1 MGITI
6 DYKFKAGPC
15 DEAGARSLV
24 YKLRQRALDLPFLEV
39 GEIREFGPGEISPFR
54 FPRKS
59 PDTLLHLQAIA
70 TAERQEGDRCDEV
83 FLLVPSRLFV
93 FSAIPGPGAGIGF
106 FGLGVYHDHIKD
118 CGESADSHV
127 ENQAPPKLERWS
139 WQGDCKTQF
148 ALSDKHGGMPNFLRT
163 HMTLVKLLDFAKELG
178 ILAKVSD
185 EGGYWDNRSFA
196 SLAAE
201 AMVLN
206 LFIGAF
212 SGAAGCEL
220 VSKMLEHIAKEHPEL
235 GPFGPVKEVGIEDR

>member
-6 DYKFKAGPC
+6 DYTFKAGPC
-15 DEAGARSLV
+15 DQATARSLV
-24 YKLRQRALDLPFLEV
+24 YQLRQRALDLPFLEV

-54 FPRKS
+54 LPRGT
-59 PDTLLHLQAIA
+59 PDTRLHLQAIA
-70 TAERQEGDRCDEV
+70 TAERKEGDKINEY
-83 FLLVPSRLFV
+83 FMLAPERLFV
-93 FSAIPGPGAGIGF
+93 FSAVPGPGAGLGF
-106 FGLGVYHDHIKD
+106 FGLGVYHDRREKCD
-118 CGESADSHV
+118 EPVNSHV
-127 ENQAPPKLERWS
+127 EKPVAENLERWS
-139 WQGDCKTQF
+139 WKGDCKTQF

-163 HMTLVKLLDFAKELG
+163 HMTLVKLLDHAKELG
-178 ILAKVSD
+178 ILARVSD

-235 GPFGPVKEVGIEDR
+235 GPFGPVKEVKIEDR